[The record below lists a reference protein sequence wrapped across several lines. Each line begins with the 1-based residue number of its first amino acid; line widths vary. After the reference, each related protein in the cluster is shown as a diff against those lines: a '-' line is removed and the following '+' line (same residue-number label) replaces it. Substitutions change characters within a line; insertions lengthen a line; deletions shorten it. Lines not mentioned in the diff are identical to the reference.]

1 MVTSARN
8 ICRMKLEAAEDR
20 TIDEEVQRRLAGL
33 SPAKR
38 VLLERRLK
46 ERGLTLEGA
55 AGSRREFPL
64 SFPQQRIW
72 ILEEVEG
79 SLSAYNLCLAWRI
92 LGELNVEAL
101 RRALEI
107 VVETHE
113 PLRTTLHKREGE
125 GFQIVEPARR
135 FELPVYELCDVP
147 ANLREAEWKHRARE
161 ETERRF
167 DLSCDLLLRA
177 VLFRSSRRENILVV
191 VPHHSSFD
199 GWSQGM
205 LCRELQSLY
214 GALVRGEPC
223 GPQTFSA
230 RYADFAIWQRQR
242 ISGSHLE
249 RLRAYWRTKLENLS
263 PLELPADHPRPQRLS
278 YRGERHHFELPADL
292 ARRVQSVCNSAGVTM
307 QMALLAAFQVLL
319 SRYCNT
325 EDVAVGIPS
334 GARPAPEFE
343 PLIGCFVNILVLRSK
358 LAGNQSFVELLGQ
371 VRQTSLEALDH
382 QDLPFDMVVDELRP
396 ERQINRNPLVSI
408 VFQYWGGHRE
418 DLSLDGVEVSS
429 LPDPARHTQVDLT
442 MHLVA
447 GETILGTIEY
457 FTDLF
462 EASTIE
468 RIAAHYQ
475 TLLDRLSANP
485 CTPIGRVAMLT
496 EAERAQIVAWWNET
510 GAEYPRGR
518 SFDELFCEATLPQLF
533 EAQVSQSPE
542 ATALIFKEKT
552 LSYREL
558 HLRANRLAV
567 QLSDRGVRNGTRVG
581 ICMEPCFERI
591 IGVLGVLKAGG
602 AYVPL
607 DPDYPSDRIDFMM
620 EDSGVL
626 VLLTQERLA
635 GRLSRHRERIQCVD
649 DPALF
654 DLGDIWSSAVPEAGP
669 DDLAYVIYT
678 SGSTGRPKGVMIAHR
693 GLSNLAQ
700 AQSEAFGITAGSRV
714 LQFASFSFDASV
726 SEIFTALVSGATL
739 VMGSREELL
748 PGAHLARFLK
758 TQRVNVATIP
768 PSLLRLLPEGEEFP
782 DLETLVSAGEACTA
796 DLVERWVLPA
806 DALSMRMGPL
816 KRLSAPPWGNAWPRR
831 AGPRTL
837 AGR

>member
-1 MVTSARN
+1 M
-8 ICRMKLEAAEDR
+8 
-20 TIDEEVQRRLAGL
+20 
-33 SPAKR
+33 
-38 VLLERRLK
+38 
-46 ERGLTLEGA
+46 
-55 AGSRREFPL
+55 
-64 SFPQQRIW
+64 
-72 ILEEVEG
+72 
-79 SLSAYNLCLAWRI
+79 
-92 LGELNVEAL
+92 
-101 RRALEI
+101 
-107 VVETHE
+107 
-113 PLRTTLHKREGE
+113 
-125 GFQIVEPARR
+125 
-135 FELPVYELCDVP
+135 
-147 ANLREAEWKHRARE
+147 
-161 ETERRF
+161 
-167 DLSCDLLLRA
+167 
-177 VLFRSSRRENILVV
+177 FRSSRREHILVV

-199 GWSQGM
+199 GWSQGI

-263 PLELPADHPRPQRLS
+263 PLELPADHPRPQRLT

-343 PLIGCFVNILVLRSK
+343 SLIGCFVNILVLRSK
-358 LAGNQSFVELLGQ
+358 VAGNQSFVELLGQ
-371 VRQTSLEALDH
+371 VRQTSLEALDY

-396 ERQINRNPLVSI
+396 ERQINRNPLVSV

-496 EAERAQIVAWWNET
+496 EAESAQIVAWWNET
-510 GAEYPRGR
+510 GAGYPRGR

-552 LSYREL
+552 LRVIRRI

-581 ICMEPCFERI
+581 ICMEPCFREDHR
-591 IGVLGVLKAGG
+591 GPWGAQGGG

-607 DPDYPSDRIDFMM
+607 DPDYPSDRIDFMV
-620 EDSGVL
+620 EDSGMR

-649 DPALF
+649 DPALIDRAIF
-654 DLGDIWSSAVPEAGP
+654 
-669 DDLAYVIYT
+669 
-678 SGSTGRPKGVMIAHR
+678 GVCRAR
-693 GLSNLAQ
+693 G
-700 AQSEAFGITAGSRV
+700 GSR
-714 LQFASFSFDASV
+714 
-726 SEIFTALVSGATL
+726 
-739 VMGSREELL
+739 
-748 PGAHLARFLK
+748 
-758 TQRVNVATIP
+758 
-768 PSLLRLLPEGEEFP
+768 
-782 DLETLVSAGEACTA
+782 
-796 DLVERWVLPA
+796 
-806 DALSMRMGPL
+806 
-816 KRLSAPPWGNAWPRR
+816 
-831 AGPRTL
+831 
-837 AGR
+837 